1 MFRFSFKKLVGCGEN
16 DRSSTCPR
24 EPAKVPKKE
33 EVCSCERIGG
43 KTSSGFP
50 FAQNSHF
57 GHHPFPVKISN
68 TTARRFRSLSRNSSI
83 ARGFTPCTPD
93 HPFVKGWTEN
103 FTYSPSALGASFPYP
118 SREATATIAENSSA
132 FKEEPPMRPP
142 SMSGS
147 LSSSSQFLGFME
159 PP

>member
-1 MFRFSFKKLVGCGEN
+1 MTGFRPAQGNRRRFPKQGAPFHRGKEKRKL
-16 DRSSTCPR
+16 P
-24 EPAKVPKKE
+24 
-33 EVCSCERIGG
+33 G

-57 GHHPFPVKISN
+57 GPHPFPVKISN

-103 FTYSPSALGASFPYP
+103 FTYSPSTSALGASFPYP
-118 SREATATIAENSSA
+118 NREATATIAENSSA